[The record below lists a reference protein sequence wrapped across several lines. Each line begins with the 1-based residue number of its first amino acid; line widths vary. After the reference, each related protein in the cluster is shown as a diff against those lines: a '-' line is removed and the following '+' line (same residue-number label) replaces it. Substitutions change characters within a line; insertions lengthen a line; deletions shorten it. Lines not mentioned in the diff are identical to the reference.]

1 MLKLNSG
8 QRIFLSLSLLLAGG
22 SLLIAL
28 VIPRAEL
35 QIAVNRLNTP
45 ASGQFFRYFTLLG
58 DGAVMLLPVI
68 LSVVFLSYRKAL
80 ALLTAYIFAGVGTQF
95 IKRVLWPDALRPLK
109 YFEVHGIDYRLDLV
123 PGVDVHAWH
132 SFPSGHTATA
142 FGLFIL
148 LGLFSRKAM
157 YRSILLILAAGV
169 GLSRIWLSQH
179 FLIDVAAGALLGILS
194 AAGAWIIWFRRDSV
208 RLESNLFIDMKN
220 RYSKQRKIT
229 T

>member
-8 QRIFLSLSLLLAGG
+8 QRIYLALSLLVAGG
-22 SLLIAL
+22 ALFMSL
-28 VIPRAEL
+28 VIPRVDL

-45 ASGQFFRYFTLLG
+45 FSGQFFRFFTLLG
-58 DGAVMLLPVI
+58 DGGVMLLPVF
-68 LSVVFLSYRKAL
+68 LAVVFMSYRKAF
-80 ALLTAYIFAGVGTQF
+80 ALLTAYVFSGVGTQF

-109 YFEVHGIDYRLDLV
+109 YFEAHGIDYRLDLV

-148 LGLFSRKAM
+148 LGLFSRKTLV
-157 YRSILLILAAGV
+157 RSILLLLAAGV

-194 AAGAWIIWFRRDSV
+194 AAGAWVIWFRRETV
-208 RLESNLFIDMKN
+208 RLDSNLLIDMKD
-220 RYSKQRKIT
+220 RYSKKRKIT